1 MIASLPLLIASLLV
15 PNAGHAAR
23 DPAISDPA
31 IILVQAPPT
40 EEQKKRQQQ
49 QPPARPNVQP
59 APAPQPPRAQPA
71 PPPQPPRQN
80 VQPAPP
86 PQPPRQNVQPA
97 PPPPPPPP
105 RQNVQPVQPTQPPR
119 QNVQQPPQQQQL
131 PGQRPP
137 IPPAGQAQP
146 QPQQQQQQLP
156 GQHPPTPPAGQAQPQ
171 QQQQQLPGQ
180 RPPSPPAGQA
190 QPQPSPLA
198 PGQRPPGGA
207 GPAVLGVQPQPIA
220 PARPGGAPV
229 VNDQRR
235 FEEFRA
241 QRRERVEDG
250 GRRTVIEEPGRLI
263 VRDGDRTF
271 IRHDETERF
280 RMIDRDARFDRRP
293 SGETFMYMRRP
304 GNAEII
310 TVLDAD
316 GRLLR
321 RVRRFPDGR
330 EIVIIDNSRYDP
342 RVGFYLDVPPPRLV
356 LPPRQYVVETDWAGP
371 SDIYAALS
379 AAPIEAVERPYSLDE
394 IRFNYNLRARLR
406 SVDIDTITFEFGSW
420 EVTPDQAPRL
430 EPIAAAIQ
438 NVIQQNPNEV
448 FLIEGH
454 TDAVGSDV
462 DNLSLSDR
470 RAEAVA
476 VILTQNFQ
484 IPPEN
489 LTTQGYGKQFL
500 KVPTQDAERRNRRVT
515 IRRIT
520 ALLAGRS

>member
-119 QNVQQPPQQQQL
+119 QNVQQPSQQQQL

-137 IPPAGQAQP
+137 TPPAGQAQP

-156 GQHPPTPPAGQAQPQ
+156 GQHPPT
-171 QQQQQLPGQ
+171 
-180 RPPSPPAGQA
+180 PPAGQA